1 VFCVRGWLCF
11 TMAVPW
17 KWTVEAKEFEL
28 VVRGGNTGVRVFER
42 NSKMNRSIFLQ
53 RAEVAWL
60 DRVVDDLVAVKTAE
74 VFWDSSRAGYPRI
87 MAQKCANRHGNFLL
101 IEEFDGRRRSRSIM
115 ILEGWRGQG
124 WDRLKMEVSRANFS
138 LGTAREKRECKKVT
152 AGRSYA
158 EVVTETQADGSE
170 KNSMSSRDN
179 KPQARPVDG
188 PKAELM
194 KEKRVGGGG

>member
-28 VVRGGNTGVRVFER
+28 VVRGGNTGVRFFER

-101 IEEFDGRRRSRSIM
+101 IEEFDGRRRSGSIM
-115 ILEGWRGQG
+115 IPEGRRGQG

-158 EVVTETQADGSE
+158 EVLTETQADGSE

-179 KPQARPVDG
+179 KPLARPVDG

-194 KEKRVGGGG
+194 KEKRVSGGG